1 MKNLITLAILSV
13 GAISF
18 QSAANEQESD
28 LALSK
33 IDHSAQVELNNL
45 EQAEFNDIVF
55 GPHCCYENPGQPG
68 QPGRPGCQGQPGQ
81 PGFASVSDAE
91 MLAAAQPSMLSA
103 PIYIGGARYTLT
115 KSNFNPVYE
124 TRVIYDPCYFEPPR
138 TYRQLV
144 GYEVSFPVDGDFGQD
159 LIYDLVGRSN
169 KSMSLSASCGSFSG
183 SDSGSKYVISTRKNT
198 GGSCKNMH
206 VKFRFTGSAPSYIN
220 LNVTISEEI

>member
-1 MKNLITLAILSV
+1 MKNLITLAVLSV

-33 IDHSAQVELNNL
+33 IDHSAQVELNNS
-45 EQAEFNDIVF
+45 EQAEFNNTVF
-55 GPHCCYENPGQPG
+55 GPRCCYDRDR
-68 QPGRPGCQGQPGQ
+68 GRPGEEGCPG
-81 PGFASVSDAE
+81 PNSVPLEE
-91 MLAAAQPSMLSA
+91 MLAAAKPSMLSA
-103 PIYIGGARYTLT
+103 PIYIGGARYTLN
-115 KSNFNPVYE
+115 KSNFNGIYE
-124 TRVIYDPCYFEPPR
+124 TRVIYDPCDFEPPR

-144 GYEVSFPVDGDFGQD
+144 GYEVSFPVDGDLSQD